1 MFRNKVSGTGWEES
15 KVQILLGESRE
26 VKKGWGGGWGN
37 GKGLC
42 AQQTKL
48 HGLLLIIKMAGCTSG
63 VEHDFK
69 WYIDTLL
76 DKTDSHN
83 EKFIPFS
90 NLFYSLDTIKK
101 EVSVWYKYVF
111 MASGY
116 SPEVK
121 IRQQCFDLTIFLFI
135 HILLS
140 ASNFGFHLR
149 S

>member
-1 MFRNKVSGTGWEES
+1 MGGEQGSDTIGRKTGS
-15 KVQILLGESRE
+15 KERVGR
-26 VKKGWGGGWGN
+26 GWGT

-48 HGLLLIIKMAGCTSG
+48 HGLLLIIKMEGCTSG
-63 VEHDFK
+63 GEHDFK

-90 NLFYSLDTIKK
+90 NLFYSLDTIKE

-121 IRQQCFDLTIFLFI
+121 IR
-135 HILLS
+135 
-140 ASNFGFHLR
+140 
-149 S
+149 